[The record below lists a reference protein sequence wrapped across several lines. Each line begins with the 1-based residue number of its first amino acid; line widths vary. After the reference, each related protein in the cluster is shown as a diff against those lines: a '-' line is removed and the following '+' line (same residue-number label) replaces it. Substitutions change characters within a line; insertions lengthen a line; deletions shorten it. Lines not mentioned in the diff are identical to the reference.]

1 MNQHLLCHHKQ
12 CDAVCHHKQY
22 DAVLAYNLVQQCA
35 CNLVQ
40 QYIIKTVAFTQQA
53 WPVIIAQPSLE
64 LHRPDTRQMDADES

>member
-22 DAVLAYNLVQQCA
+22 DAVLAYNLVQQC
-35 CNLVQ
+35 
-40 QYIIKTVAFTQQA
+40 IIKTVAFTQQA